1 MDDKMPGLSVEE
13 VTAILSP
20 AKVLKPSVSKAV
32 KTLLDENNKRLL
44 EYLASKKK

>member
-1 MDDKMPGLSVEE
+1 MDDKKFGLSVEE

-32 KTLLDENNKRLL
+32 KDLLDENNKRLL
-44 EYLASKKK
+44 EYLSKEKK